1 MWRIGMAR
9 KKASGVVM
17 HNVEQR
23 SEEWHALRKKYPL
36 TASHAQAIS
45 ANGKGLETLVWE
57 RLSKRYSSG
66 IDEEYTNEHME
77 RGVELE
83 EQARSLYELETGR
96 TAQTVG
102 FITNESVSSVAGAS
116 PDSLVD
122 GDGLLEIKCPNDA
135 KFFRMTVEGIAVEPQ
150 YGWQCQMQM
159 LITGRKWADLCL
171 YNPNF
176 AQSFLIE
183 RLKADDGMQKALVE
197 GLKRGASLIKEIET
211 KLTK

>member
-1 MWRIGMAR
+1 MAR
-9 KKASGVVM
+9 KKASSVVI

-23 SEEWHALRKKYPL
+23 SEEWHALRKAYPL
-36 TASHAQAIS
+36 TASNAQAIGT
-45 ANGKGLETLVWE
+45 NGKGLETLVWE
-57 RLSKRYSSG
+57 RMSKRYSSG

-102 FITNESVSSVAGAS
+102 FITNESVSNVAGAS

-122 GDGLLEIKCPNDA
+122 KDGLLEIKCPNDT
-135 KFFRMTVEGIAVEPQ
+135 KFFRMIVEGIAVDPQ
-150 YGWQCQMQM
+150 YAWQCQMQM
-159 LITGRKWADLCL
+159 LITGRKWVDLCL

-176 AQSFLIE
+176 QQSFLVDRIKPDKE
-183 RLKADDGMQKALVE
+183 MQTALVK
-197 GLKRGASLIKEIET
+197 GLERGAVLIGEIEK

>member
-1 MWRIGMAR
+1 MAR
-9 KKASGVVM
+9 KKSAVVI

-23 SEEWHALRKKYPL
+23 SEEWHALRKQYPL
-36 TASHAQAIS
+36 TASHAQAI
-45 ANGKGLETLVWE
+45 ANNGKGLETLVWE
-57 RLSKRYSSG
+57 RMSKRYSSG

-77 RGVELE
+77 RGIELE
-83 EQARSLYELETGR
+83 GQARSLYELETGR
-96 TAQTVG
+96 VAQTVG
-102 FITNESVSSVAGAS
+102 FITNESVSLVAGAS

-122 GDGLLEIKCPNDA
+122 GDGLLEIKCPEDK
-135 KFFRMTVEGIAVEPQ
+135 KFFRMIVEGITVDPA

-176 AQSFLIE
+176 EQSFLVE
-183 RLKADDGMQKALVE
+183 RINADKKMHEVLIE
-197 GLKRGASLIKEIET
+197 GLNKGAVLISEIEK

>member
-1 MWRIGMAR
+1 MA
-9 KKASGVVM
+9 KTKSPVVI
-17 HNVEQR
+17 HQVEQR

-36 TASHAQAIS
+36 TASHAQAIGT
-45 ANGKGLETLVWE
+45 NGKGLETLVWE
-57 RLSKRYSSG
+57 RMSKRYSSG
-66 IDEEYTNEHME
+66 VDEEYTNEHME

-116 PDSLVD
+116 PDSLVEN
-122 GDGLLEIKCPNDA
+122 DGLLEIKCPNDA
-135 KFFRMTVEGIAVEPQ
+135 KFFRMIVEGIAVEPQ
-150 YGWQCQMQM
+150 YAWQCQMQM

-176 AQSFLIE
+176 KESFLIE
-183 RLKADDGMQKALVE
+183 RLSLDQEMQDALVK
-197 GLKRGASLIKEIET
+197 GLKRGAEIISEIENKIT
-211 KLTK
+211 K

>member
-1 MWRIGMAR
+1 MAR
-9 KKASGVVM
+9 KKTSSIVI

-23 SEEWHALRKKYPL
+23 SEEWHALRKQYPL
-36 TASHAQAIS
+36 TASNAQAIGT
-45 ANGKGLETLVWE
+45 NGKGLETLVWE
-57 RLSKRYSSG
+57 RMSKRYSSG

-77 RGVELE
+77 RGIELE

-96 TAQTVG
+96 TAKTVG
-102 FITNESVSSVAGAS
+102 FVTNESVSSVAGAS

-122 GDGLLEIKCPNDA
+122 NDGLLEIKCPNDA
-135 KFFRMTVEGIAVEPQ
+135 KFFRMIVEGIAVEPQ
-150 YGWQCQMQM
+150 YAWQCQMQM

-176 AQSFLIE
+176 EQSFLIE
-183 RLKADDGMQKALVE
+183 RIEADEVMHKALVE
-197 GLKRGASLIKEIET
+197 GLEKGAILIREIEN

>member
-1 MWRIGMAR
+1 MAR
-9 KKASGVVM
+9 KKTSGVVI

-36 TASHAQAIS
+36 TASNAQAIGT
-45 ANGKGLETLVWE
+45 NGKGLETLVWE

-66 IDEEYTNEHME
+66 VDEEYTNEHME

-83 EQARSLYELETGR
+83 EQARSLYELETGCV
-96 TAQTVG
+96 AQRVG
-102 FITNESVSSVAGAS
+102 FVTNEGVSSVAGAS

-122 GDGLLEIKCPNDA
+122 KDGLLEIKCPNDT
-135 KFFRMTVEGIAVEPQ
+135 KFFRMIVQGIDVEPA
-150 YGWQCQMQM
+150 YAWQCQMQM

-176 AQSFLIE
+176 EQSFLIE
-183 RLKADDGMQKALVE
+183 RLYADVEKQKALVE
-197 GLKRGASLIKEIET
+197 GLKKGATLIKEIEK

>member
-1 MWRIGMAR
+1 MAR
-9 KKASGVVM
+9 KKASSVVI

-36 TASHAQAIS
+36 TASHAQAIAS
-45 ANGKGLETLVWE
+45 NGKGLETLVWE

-66 IDEEYTNEHME
+66 IHEEYTNDHME

-96 TAQTVG
+96 TAQVVG

-122 GDGLLEIKCPNDA
+122 DAGDGLLEIKCPNDA
-135 KFFRMTVEGIAVEPQ
+135 KFFRMLVEGIAVEPQ

-183 RLKADDGMQKALVE
+183 RLKVNEEMQKALVE
-197 GLKRGASLIKEIET
+197 GLKRGATLIKEIEM

>member
-1 MWRIGMAR
+1 MAR
-9 KKASGVVM
+9 KKTSVVI

-23 SEEWHALRKKYPL
+23 SEEWHALRKQYPL
-36 TASHAQAIS
+36 TASHAQAIGS
-45 ANGKGLETLVWE
+45 NGKGLETLVWE

-96 TAQTVG
+96 VAHTVG
-102 FITNESVSSVAGAS
+102 FITNASVSSVAGAS

-135 KFFRMTVEGIAVEPQ
+135 KFFRMIVEGIAVEPQ
-150 YGWQCQMQM
+150 YAWQCQMQM

-176 AQSFLIE
+176 EQSFLVE
-183 RLKADDGMQKALVE
+183 RLTADAEMQKALLE
-197 GLKRGASLIKEIET
+197 GLKRGATLISEIEN

>member
-1 MWRIGMAR
+1 MAR
-9 KKASGVVM
+9 RKASGVVI

-36 TASHAQAIS
+36 TASHAQAIA
-45 ANGKGLETLVWE
+45 ANGKGLETLVLE
-57 RLSKRYSSG
+57 RLTRRYSSG
-66 IDEEYTNEHME
+66 VDEEYTNEHIE
-77 RGVELE
+77 RGIELE

-96 TAQTVG
+96 TAEKVG
-102 FITNESVSSVAGAS
+102 FVTNESISSVAGAS

-122 GDGLLEIKCPNDA
+122 SDGLLEIKCPSDT
-135 KFFRMTVEGIAVEPQ
+135 KFFRMMVQGIAVEPQ

-159 LITGRKWADLCL
+159 LITGRAWADLCL

-176 AQSFLIE
+176 ERSFLIQ
-183 RLKADDGMQKALVE
+183 RCFADKEMQDALVD
-197 GLKRGASLIKEIET
+197 GLKKGEALIREIEA